1 MSTLDYLEKHR
12 VVALILVLLLAA
24 EIFYFSSIESFP
36 QFPVK
41 EINFAVVYH
50 IIVFFLFTFF
60 LVMTLKGDSK
70 LKIKH
75 IFWVLII
82 SIVYAASDEFHQLFV
97 PGRSSTIKD
106 ILTDLI
112 GILFAI
118 LIYPKKR
125 NSQSKK
131 NKKTNKTNFKNS
143 KFQQE

>member
-1 MSTLDYLEKHR
+1 
-12 VVALILVLLLAA
+12 
-24 EIFYFSSIESFP
+24 
-36 QFPVK
+36 
-41 EINFAVVYH
+41 
-50 IIVFFLFTFF
+50 
-60 LVMTLKGDSK
+60 MTLKGDSK

-118 LIYPKKR
+118 LIYPKKKKF
-125 NSQSKK
+125 SK
-131 NKKTNKTNFKNS
+131 
-143 KFQQE
+143 